1 MIMEVYFMAS
11 EVLLNELRSIEEELE
26 KSNKKVTDENAFE
39 YLAMQFFCYKIKN
52 IKPKLY
58 DIESSITNGPNDGG
72 IDFVYYDD
80 EESKVVLGQCKY
92 TENMKLNDII
102 SELNKMSSTVE
113 NFKKAYT
120 GTYNKKLKT
129 NLQNAL
135 DRLPDESA
143 GNVEYCI
150 FTTSDINQNDVTN
163 KLHAE
168 HNLYSKDMVSVYGVS
183 EINSQIKELIER
195 AKTVNE
201 YKIEIDYPHNV
212 LQYETDNVSGIMV
225 NMSSESLVRMYDKF
239 KDEGLFDLNIRK
251 YIKNKTVDEGIKE
264 TLDKERD
271 NFWFYNNGLTIACSE
286 YVLDGNK
293 VKLYDFSIVNGGQ
306 TTNRIGNYKGS
317 NNDKFYLPCKIISIK
332 NDDQKLYSKIA
343 EATNSQKPINPRDLK
358 SNSPEMKM
366 LQRWL
371 GKEGVYLEIKRGE
384 KKKLKNIKSIKND
397 ELGQLLLSFGYQQPG
412 TARSGKRNI
421 FENKPLYNKLY
432 RVNYEKDPNKKE
444 FVLDLIKLSEDYSI
458 IEADLKNGTTI
469 SDDEKI
475 VLSNAKY
482 VIFSL
487 LGLSYYIVNE
497 DYSRDDLNNDISV
510 LKSPD
515 LVYSKFISNYKA
527 DDYQE
532 RLKSLIE
539 MILDSLCD
547 TYENCVARNEV
558 TSISN
563 LFKTDKKYR
572 DSIVKDFLN
581 VINKRTMKNE
591 FISAC
596 EILKR

>member
-1 MIMEVYFMAS
+1 MAS

-39 YLAMQFFCYKIKN
+39 YLAMQFFCYKIKS

-58 DIESSITNGPNDGG
+58 DIESSITNGPNDGD

-113 NFKKAYT
+113 NFKKANT

-317 NNDKFYLPCKIISIK
+317 NNGKFYLPCKIISIK
-332 NDDQKLYSKIA
+332 NNDQKLYSKIA

-384 KKKLKNIKSIKND
+384 KKKRNGRNIKND

-412 TARSGKRNI
+412 TARNGKRSI

-444 FVLDLIKLSEDYSI
+444 FILDLIKLSEDYSN
-458 IEADLKNGTTI
+458 IEADFKSGTKIAEDDKN
-469 SDDEKI
+469 

-487 LGLSYYIVNE
+487 LGLSYFIANG
-497 DYSRDDLNNDISV
+497 DYSRDDLNNDTSV
-510 LKSPD
+510 LKNPE
-515 LVYSKFISNYKA
+515 LIYSKFISNYKD
-527 DDYQE
+527 DDYEE
-532 RLKSLIE
+532 RLESLIE
-539 MILDSLCD
+539 IILSSLCD
-547 TYENCVARNEV
+547 TYEDCVGRNEV

-581 VINKRTMKNE
+581 VINKRTMRNE

>member
-1 MIMEVYFMAS
+1 MAS

-547 TYENCVARNEV
+547 MYENCVARNEV

>member
-1 MIMEVYFMAS
+1 MAS
-11 EVLLNELRSIEEELE
+11 EVLLNELRSIKEELE

-163 KLHAE
+163 KLHTE
-168 HNLYSKDMVSVYGVS
+168 NNLYSKDMVSVYGVS
-183 EINSQIKELIER
+183 EINSQIKELIEK

-444 FVLDLIKLSEDYSI
+444 FVLDLIKLSEDYPQW
-458 IEADLKNGTTI
+458 EADLKNGTTI

>member
-1 MIMEVYFMAS
+1 MAS
-11 EVLLNELRSIEEELE
+11 EVLLNELRSIKEELE

-168 HNLYSKDMVSVYGVS
+168 NNLYSKDMVSVYGVS
-183 EINSQIKELIER
+183 EINSQIKELIEK

-444 FVLDLIKLSEDYSI
+444 FVLDLIKLSEDYTI

>member
-11 EVLLNELRSIEEELE
+11 EVLLNELRSIKEELE

-135 DRLPDESA
+135 DRLPDESV

-163 KLHAE
+163 KLHTE
-168 HNLYSKDMVSVYGVS
+168 NNLYSKDMVSVYGVS
-183 EINSQIKELIER
+183 EINSQIKELIEK

>member
-1 MIMEVYFMAS
+1 MAS
-11 EVLLNELRSIEEELE
+11 EVLLNELRSIKKELE
-26 KSNKKVTDENAFE
+26 KSKKKVADESVFE

-52 IKPKLY
+52 IEPKLY

-113 NFKKAYT
+113 NFKKANT

-168 HNLYSKDMVSVYGVS
+168 NNLYSKDMVSVYGVS
-183 EINSQIKELIER
+183 EINSQIKELIEK

-201 YKIEIDYPHNV
+201 YKIEIDHPHNV

-317 NNDKFYLPCKIISIK
+317 NTNKFYLPCKIISIK
-332 NDDQKLYSKIA
+332 NNDQKLYSKIA

-371 GKEGVYLEIKRGE
+371 EKEGIYLEIKRGE
-384 KKKLKNIKSIKND
+384 KRKRNTRNIKND

-412 TARSGKRNI
+412 TARNGKRSI

-444 FVLDLIKLSEDYSI
+444 FILDLIKLSEDYTI

-487 LGLSYYIVNE
+487 LGLSYFLVNE

-532 RLKSLIE
+532 RLKSLIK

-547 TYENCVARNEV
+547 TYENCVSRNEV

-572 DSIVKDFLN
+572 ESIVKDFLN
-581 VINKRTMKNE
+581 VINMRTMKNE

-596 EILKR
+596 EIFKR

>member
-1 MIMEVYFMAS
+1 MAS
-11 EVLLNELRSIEEELE
+11 EVLLNELRSIKEELE

-168 HNLYSKDMVSVYGVS
+168 NNLYSKDMVSVYGVS
-183 EINSQIKELIER
+183 EINSQIKELIEK

-201 YKIEIDYPHNV
+201 YKIEIDHPHNV

-332 NDDQKLYSKIA
+332 NNDQKLYSKIA

-444 FVLDLIKLSEDYSI
+444 FVLDLIKLSEDYTI

>member
-1 MIMEVYFMAS
+1 MAS

-52 IKPKLY
+52 IEPKLY
-58 DIESSITNGPNDGG
+58 DIESSITNGSNDGG

-113 NFKKAYT
+113 NFKKANT

-212 LQYETDNVSGIMV
+212 LKYETDNVSGIMV

-412 TARSGKRNI
+412 TARNGKRSI

-432 RVNYEKDPNKKE
+432 RVNYEKDPNKKD
-444 FVLDLIKLSEDYSI
+444 FILDLIQLSEDYSI

-487 LGLSYYIVNE
+487 LGLSYFLVNE

-539 MILDSLCD
+539 IILDSLCD
-547 TYENCVARNEV
+547 TYENCVSRNEV

-596 EILKR
+596 EIFKR

>member
-1 MIMEVYFMAS
+1 MAS
-11 EVLLNELRSIEEELE
+11 EVLLNELRSIKKELE
-26 KSNKKVTDENAFE
+26 KSKKKVTDENAFE

-52 IKPKLY
+52 IEPKLY
-58 DIESSITNGPNDGG
+58 DIESSITNGPNDGD

-80 EESKVVLGQCKY
+80 EEAKVVLGQCKY

-113 NFKKAYT
+113 NFKKANT

-135 DRLPDESA
+135 DRLPDENA

-168 HNLYSKDMVSVYGVS
+168 NNLYSKDMVSVYGVS
-183 EINSQIKELIER
+183 EINSQIKELIEK

-239 KDEGLFDLNIRK
+239 KDDGLFDLNIRK

-384 KKKLKNIKSIKND
+384 KKKRNVKNIKSIKND

-432 RVNYEKDPNKKE
+432 RVNYEKDLNKKE
-444 FVLDLIKLSEDYSI
+444 FILDLIKLSEDYSI

-487 LGLSYYIVNE
+487 LGLSYFLVNE

-515 LVYSKFISNYKA
+515 LVYAKFISNYRA

-563 LFKTDKKYR
+563 LFKTNKKYR

-596 EILKR
+596 EIFKR

>member
-1 MIMEVYFMAS
+1 MAS

-26 KSNKKVTDENAFE
+26 KNNKKVTDENAFE
-39 YLAMQFFCYKIKN
+39 YLAMQFFCYKIKSV
-52 IKPKLY
+52 KPKLY

-113 NFKKAYT
+113 NFKKANT

-168 HNLYSKDMVSVYGVS
+168 NNLYSKDMVSVYGVS
-183 EINSQIKELIER
+183 EINSQIKELIEK

-317 NNDKFYLPCKIISIK
+317 NTNKFYLPCKIISIK
-332 NDDQKLYSKIA
+332 NNDQKLYSKIA

-371 GKEGVYLEIKRGE
+371 GKEGIYLEIKRGE
-384 KKKLKNIKSIKND
+384 KRKRNARNIKND

-444 FVLDLIKLSEDYSI
+444 FVLDLIKLSEDYTI

-596 EILKR
+596 EIFKR

>member
-39 YLAMQFFCYKIKN
+39 YLAMQFFCYKIKS

-113 NFKKAYT
+113 NFKKANT

-332 NDDQKLYSKIA
+332 NNDQKLYSKIA

-384 KKKLKNIKSIKND
+384 KKKRNGRNIKND

-412 TARSGKRNI
+412 TARNGKRSI
-421 FENKPLYNKLY
+421 FENKLIYIKLY
-432 RVNYEKDPNKKE
+432 SVIYYKYPNKKE
-444 FVLDLIKLSEDYSI
+444 FILDLIKLSEDYSN
-458 IEADLKNGTTI
+458 IEADFKSGTKIAEDDKN
-469 SDDEKI
+469 

-487 LGLSYYIVNE
+487 LGLSYFIANG
-497 DYSRDDLNNDISV
+497 DYSRDDLNNDTSV
-510 LKSPD
+510 LKNPE
-515 LVYSKFISNYKA
+515 LIYSKFISNYKD
-527 DDYQE
+527 DDYEE
-532 RLKSLIE
+532 RLESLIE
-539 MILDSLCD
+539 IILSSLCD
-547 TYENCVARNEV
+547 TYEDCVGRNEV

-581 VINKRTMKNE
+581 VINKRTMRNE

>member
-1 MIMEVYFMAS
+1 MAS
-11 EVLLNELRSIEEELE
+11 EVLLNELRSIKEELE

-163 KLHAE
+163 KLHTE
-168 HNLYSKDMVSVYGVS
+168 NNLYSKDMVSVYGVS
-183 EINSQIKELIER
+183 EINSQIKELIEK

-286 YVLDGNK
+286 YVLDSNK

-458 IEADLKNGTTI
+458 IEADLKNATTI

>member
-1 MIMEVYFMAS
+1 MAS
-11 EVLLNELRSIEEELE
+11 EVLLNELRSIKEELE

-163 KLHAE
+163 KLHTE
-168 HNLYSKDMVSVYGVS
+168 NNLYSKDMVSVYGVS
-183 EINSQIKELIER
+183 EINSQIKELIEK

-225 NMSSESLVRMYDKF
+225 NMSSESLDRMYDKF

>member
-1 MIMEVYFMAS
+1 MAS
-11 EVLLNELRSIEEELE
+11 EVLLNELRSIKEELE

-163 KLHAE
+163 KLHTE
-168 HNLYSKDMVSVYGVS
+168 NNLYSKDMVSVYGVS
-183 EINSQIKELIER
+183 EINSQIKELIEK

-572 DSIVKDFLN
+572 DSIVKDF
-581 VINKRTMKNE
+581 K
-591 FISAC
+591 C
-596 EILKR
+596 H

>member
-1 MIMEVYFMAS
+1 M
-11 EVLLNELRSIEEELE
+11 
-26 KSNKKVTDENAFE
+26 
-39 YLAMQFFCYKIKN
+39 
-52 IKPKLY
+52 
-58 DIESSITNGPNDGG
+58 
-72 IDFVYYDD
+72 
-80 EESKVVLGQCKY
+80 
-92 TENMKLNDII
+92 
-102 SELNKMSSTVE
+102 
-113 NFKKAYT
+113 
-120 GTYNKKLKT
+120 
-129 NLQNAL
+129 
-135 DRLPDESA
+135 
-143 GNVEYCI
+143 
-150 FTTSDINQNDVTN
+150 
-163 KLHAE
+163 
-168 HNLYSKDMVSVYGVS
+168 
-183 EINSQIKELIER
+183 
-195 AKTVNE
+195 
-201 YKIEIDYPHNV
+201 
-212 LQYETDNVSGIMV
+212 
-225 NMSSESLVRMYDKF
+225 
-239 KDEGLFDLNIRK
+239 
-251 YIKNKTVDEGIKE
+251 
-264 TLDKERD
+264 
-271 NFWFYNNGLTIACSE
+271 
-286 YVLDGNK
+286 DGNK

-487 LGLSYYIVNE
+487 LGLSYFLVNE

-532 RLKSLIE
+532 RLKSLIKI
-539 MILDSLCD
+539 ILNSLCD
-547 TYENCVARNEV
+547 TYENCVSRNEV

-581 VINKRTMKNE
+581 VINMRTMKNE

-596 EILKR
+596 EIFKR

>member
-1 MIMEVYFMAS
+1 MAS

-39 YLAMQFFCYKIKN
+39 YLAMQFFCYKIKS

-102 SELNKMSSTVE
+102 SELNKMSRTVE
-113 NFKKAYT
+113 NFKKANT

-201 YKIEIDYPHNV
+201 YKIEIDHPHNV

-251 YIKNKTVDEGIKE
+251 YIKNRTVDEGIKE

-384 KKKLKNIKSIKND
+384 KKKLKNVKSIKND

-412 TARSGKRNI
+412 TARSGKRYI
-421 FENKPLYNKLY
+421 FQNKPLYNKLY
-432 RVNYEKDPNKKE
+432 RVNYEKDPNKKD
-444 FVLDLIKLSEDYSI
+444 FVLDLIKLSEDYTI
-458 IEADLKNGTTI
+458 IEANLKNGTTI

-596 EILKR
+596 EIFKR

>member
-1 MIMEVYFMAS
+1 MAS
-11 EVLLNELRSIEEELE
+11 EVLLNELRSIKEELE

-39 YLAMQFFCYKIKN
+39 YLAMQFFCYEIKN

-163 KLHAE
+163 KLHTE
-168 HNLYSKDMVSVYGVS
+168 NNLYSKDMVSVYGVS
-183 EINSQIKELIER
+183 EINSQIKELIEK

>member
-1 MIMEVYFMAS
+1 MAS
-11 EVLLNELRSIEEELE
+11 EVLLNELRSIKKELE
-26 KSNKKVTDENAFE
+26 KSKKKVADESVFE

-52 IKPKLY
+52 IEPKLY
-58 DIESSITNGPNDGG
+58 DIESSITNGLNDGG

-80 EESKVVLGQCKY
+80 EEPKVVLGQCKY

-113 NFKKAYT
+113 NFKKANT

-168 HNLYSKDMVSVYGVS
+168 NNLYSKDMVSVYGVS
-183 EINSQIKELIER
+183 EINSQIKELIEK

-201 YKIEIDYPHNV
+201 YKIEIDHPHNV

-332 NDDQKLYSKIA
+332 NNDQKLYSKIA

-384 KKKLKNIKSIKND
+384 KKKRNGRNIKND

-412 TARSGKRNI
+412 TARNGKRSI

-444 FVLDLIKLSEDYSI
+444 FILDLIKLSEDYSN
-458 IEADLKNGTTI
+458 IEADFKSGTKIAEDDKNI
-469 SDDEKI
+469 
-475 VLSNAKY
+475 LSNAKY

-487 LGLSYYIVNE
+487 LGLSYFIANG
-497 DYSRDDLNNDISV
+497 DYSRDDLNNDTSV
-510 LKSPD
+510 LKNPE
-515 LVYSKFISNYKA
+515 LIYSKFISNYKD
-527 DDYQE
+527 DDYEE
-532 RLKSLIE
+532 RLESLIE
-539 MILDSLCD
+539 IILSSLCD
-547 TYENCVARNEV
+547 TYEDCVGRNEV

-581 VINKRTMKNE
+581 VINKRTMRNE

>member
-1 MIMEVYFMAS
+1 MAS
-11 EVLLNELRSIEEELE
+11 EVLLNELRSIKKELE

-102 SELNKMSSTVE
+102 SELNKMSNTVE

-168 HNLYSKDMVSVYGVS
+168 NNLYSKDMVSVYGVS
-183 EINSQIKELIER
+183 EINSQIKELIEK

>member
-1 MIMEVYFMAS
+1 MAS
-11 EVLLNELRSIEEELE
+11 EVLLNELRSIKEELE

-168 HNLYSKDMVSVYGVS
+168 NNLYSKDMVSVYGVS
-183 EINSQIKELIER
+183 EINSQIKELIEK

-572 DSIVKDFLN
+572 DSIVKDF
-581 VINKRTMKNE
+581 
-591 FISAC
+591 
-596 EILKR
+596 

>member
-1 MIMEVYFMAS
+1 MAS
-11 EVLLNELRSIEEELE
+11 EVLLNELRSIKKELE
-26 KSNKKVTDENAFE
+26 KSKKKVADESVFE

-52 IKPKLY
+52 IEPKLY

-80 EESKVVLGQCKY
+80 EEPKVVLGQCKY

-113 NFKKAYT
+113 NFKKANT

-168 HNLYSKDMVSVYGVS
+168 NNLYSKDMVSVYGVS
-183 EINSQIKELIER
+183 EINSQIKELIEK

-201 YKIEIDYPHNV
+201 YKIEIDHPHNV

-332 NDDQKLYSKIA
+332 NNDQKLYSKIA

-384 KKKLKNIKSIKND
+384 KKKRNGRNIKND

-412 TARSGKRNI
+412 TARNGKRSI

-444 FVLDLIKLSEDYSI
+444 FILDLIKLSEDYSN
-458 IEADLKNGTTI
+458 IEADFKSGTKIAEDDKNI
-469 SDDEKI
+469 
-475 VLSNAKY
+475 LSNAKY

-487 LGLSYYIVNE
+487 LGLSYFIANG
-497 DYSRDDLNNDISV
+497 DYSRDDLNNDTSV
-510 LKSPD
+510 LKNPE
-515 LVYSKFISNYKA
+515 LIYSKFISNYKD
-527 DDYQE
+527 DDYEE
-532 RLKSLIE
+532 RLESLIE
-539 MILDSLCD
+539 IILSSLCD
-547 TYENCVARNEV
+547 TYEDCVGRNEV

-572 DSIVKDFLN
+572 DSIVKDFFEYPQ
-581 VINKRTMKNE
+581 TTGQ
-591 FISAC
+591 
-596 EILKR
+596 

>member
-1 MIMEVYFMAS
+1 MAS
-11 EVLLNELRSIEEELE
+11 EVLLNELRSIKEELE

-163 KLHAE
+163 KLHTE
-168 HNLYSKDMVSVYGVS
+168 NNLYSKDMVSVYGVS
-183 EINSQIKELIER
+183 EINSQIKELIEK

-286 YVLDGNK
+286 YVLEGNK

>member
-1 MIMEVYFMAS
+1 M
-11 EVLLNELRSIEEELE
+11 
-26 KSNKKVTDENAFE
+26 TDENAFE

-168 HNLYSKDMVSVYGVS
+168 NNLYSKDMVSVYGVS
-183 EINSQIKELIER
+183 EINSQIKELIEK

-444 FVLDLIKLSEDYSI
+444 FVLDLIKLSEDYTI

>member
-1 MIMEVYFMAS
+1 MAS

-168 HNLYSKDMVSVYGVS
+168 NNLYSKDMVSVYGVS
-183 EINSQIKELIER
+183 EINSQIKELIEK

-444 FVLDLIKLSEDYSI
+444 FVLDLIKLSEDYTI

>member
-1 MIMEVYFMAS
+1 MAS
-11 EVLLNELRSIEEELE
+11 EVLLNELRSIKEELE
-26 KSNKKVTDENAFE
+26 KSNKKLTDENAFE

-52 IKPKLY
+52 IEPKLY

-113 NFKKAYT
+113 NFKKANT

-212 LQYETDNVSGIMV
+212 LKYETDNVSGIMV

-332 NDDQKLYSKIA
+332 NNDQKLYSKIA

-384 KKKLKNIKSIKND
+384 KKKRNGRNIKND

-412 TARSGKRNI
+412 TARSGKRSI
-421 FENKPLYNKLY
+421 FENKSLYNKLY

-444 FVLDLIKLSEDYSI
+444 FILDLIQLSEDYSI

-469 SDDEKI
+469 SDDDKI

-487 LGLSYYIVNE
+487 LGLSYFLVNE

-532 RLKSLIE
+532 RLKSLIKI
-539 MILDSLCD
+539 ILDSLCD
-547 TYENCVARNEV
+547 TYENCVSRNEV

-581 VINKRTMKNE
+581 VINMRTMKNE

-596 EILKR
+596 EIFKR

>member
-1 MIMEVYFMAS
+1 MAS
-11 EVLLNELRSIEEELE
+11 EVLLNELRSIKKELE
-26 KSNKKVTDENAFE
+26 KSKKKVADESVFE

-52 IKPKLY
+52 IEPKLY

-80 EESKVVLGQCKY
+80 EEPKVVLGQCKY

-113 NFKKAYT
+113 NFKKANT

-168 HNLYSKDMVSVYGVS
+168 NNLYSKDMVSVYGVS
-183 EINSQIKELIER
+183 EINSQIKELIEK

-201 YKIEIDYPHNV
+201 YKIEIDHPHNV

-293 VKLYDFSIVNGGQ
+293 VKLYNFSIVNGGQ

-332 NDDQKLYSKIA
+332 NNDQKLYSKIA

-384 KKKLKNIKSIKND
+384 KKKRNGRNIKND

-412 TARSGKRNI
+412 TARNGKRSI

-444 FVLDLIKLSEDYSI
+444 FILDLIKLSEDYSN
-458 IEADLKNGTTI
+458 IEADFKSGTKIAEDDKNI
-469 SDDEKI
+469 
-475 VLSNAKY
+475 LSNAKY

-487 LGLSYYIVNE
+487 LGLSYFIANG
-497 DYSRDDLNNDISV
+497 DYSRDDLNNDTSV
-510 LKSPD
+510 LKNPE
-515 LVYSKFISNYKA
+515 LIYSKFISNYKD
-527 DDYQE
+527 DDYEE
-532 RLKSLIE
+532 RLESLIE
-539 MILDSLCD
+539 IILSSLCD
-547 TYENCVARNEV
+547 TYEDCVGRNEV

-581 VINKRTMKNE
+581 VINKRTMRNE

>member
-1 MIMEVYFMAS
+1 MAS
-11 EVLLNELRSIEEELE
+11 EVLLNELRSIKEELE

-163 KLHAE
+163 KLHTE
-168 HNLYSKDMVSVYGVS
+168 NNLYSKDMVSVYGVS
-183 EINSQIKELIER
+183 EINSQIKELIEK

-539 MILDSLCD
+539 IILDSLCD
-547 TYENCVARNEV
+547 TYENCVSRNEV

>member
-1 MIMEVYFMAS
+1 MAN
-11 EVLLNELRSIEEELE
+11 EVLLNELRSIKKELE
-26 KSNKKVTDENAFE
+26 KSKKKVTDENAFE

-52 IKPKLY
+52 IEPKLY

-113 NFKKAYT
+113 NFKKANT

-201 YKIEIDYPHNV
+201 YKIEIDHPHNV

-251 YIKNKTVDEGIKE
+251 YIKNRTVDEGIKE

-384 KKKLKNIKSIKND
+384 KKKPKNVKSIKND

-412 TARSGKRNI
+412 TARSGKRYI
-421 FENKPLYNKLY
+421 FQNKPLYNKLY
-432 RVNYEKDPNKKE
+432 RVNYEKDPNKKD
-444 FVLDLIKLSEDYSI
+444 FVLDLIKLSEDYTI
-458 IEADLKNGTTI
+458 IEANLKNGTTI

-515 LVYSKFISNYKA
+515 LVYSKFISNYKV

-591 FISAC
+591 FTSAC
-596 EILKR
+596 EIFKR

>member
-1 MIMEVYFMAS
+1 
-11 EVLLNELRSIEEELE
+11 
-26 KSNKKVTDENAFE
+26 
-39 YLAMQFFCYKIKN
+39 
-52 IKPKLY
+52 
-58 DIESSITNGPNDGG
+58 
-72 IDFVYYDD
+72 
-80 EESKVVLGQCKY
+80 
-92 TENMKLNDII
+92 MKLNDII

-113 NFKKAYT
+113 NFKKANT

-317 NNDKFYLPCKIISIK
+317 NTNKFYLPCKIISIK
-332 NDDQKLYSKIA
+332 NNDQKLYSKIA

-371 GKEGVYLEIKRGE
+371 GKEGIYLEIKRGE
-384 KKKLKNIKSIKND
+384 KRKRNTRNIKND

-412 TARSGKRNI
+412 TARSGKRSI

-444 FVLDLIKLSEDYSI
+444 FILDLIKLSEDYTI
-458 IEADLKNGTTI
+458 IEADLKNGTAI

-487 LGLSYYIVNE
+487 LGLSYFLVNE

-547 TYENCVARNEV
+547 TYENCEARNEV

-596 EILKR
+596 EIFKR

>member
-11 EVLLNELRSIEEELE
+11 EVLLNELRSIEKELE

-52 IKPKLY
+52 IEPKLY

-113 NFKKAYT
+113 NFKKANT
-120 GTYNKKLKT
+120 GAYNKKLKT

-251 YIKNKTVDEGIKE
+251 YIKNRTVDEGIKE

-384 KKKLKNIKSIKND
+384 KKKLKNVKSIKND

-412 TARSGKRNI
+412 TARSGKRYI
-421 FENKPLYNKLY
+421 FQNKPLYNKLY
-432 RVNYEKDPNKKE
+432 RVNYEKDPNKKD
-444 FVLDLIKLSEDYSI
+444 FVLDLIKLSEDYTI
-458 IEADLKNGTTI
+458 IEANLKNGTTI

-547 TYENCVARNEV
+547 TYENCVSRNEV

-596 EILKR
+596 EIFKR

>member
-1 MIMEVYFMAS
+1 MAS
-11 EVLLNELRSIEEELE
+11 EVLLNELRSIKEELE

-102 SELNKMSSTVE
+102 SELNKMSNTVE

-168 HNLYSKDMVSVYGVS
+168 NNLYSKDMVSVYGVS
-183 EINSQIKELIER
+183 EINSQIKELIEK

-572 DSIVKDFLN
+572 DSIVKDFFN

>member
-1 MIMEVYFMAS
+1 MITEVYFMAS

-168 HNLYSKDMVSVYGVS
+168 NNLYSKDMVSVYGVS
-183 EINSQIKELIER
+183 EINSQIKELIEK

-444 FVLDLIKLSEDYSI
+444 FVLDLIKLSEDYTI

>member
-1 MIMEVYFMAS
+1 MAS
-11 EVLLNELRSIEEELE
+11 EVLLNELRSIKKELE
-26 KSNKKVTDENAFE
+26 KSKKKVADESVFE

-52 IKPKLY
+52 IEPKLY

-80 EESKVVLGQCKY
+80 EEPKVVLGQCKY

-113 NFKKAYT
+113 NFKKANT

-168 HNLYSKDMVSVYGVS
+168 NNLYSKDMVSVYGVS
-183 EINSQIKELIER
+183 EINSQIKELIEK

-201 YKIEIDYPHNV
+201 YKIEIDHPHNV

-332 NDDQKLYSKIA
+332 NNDQKLYSKIA

-384 KKKLKNIKSIKND
+384 KKKRNGRNIKND

-412 TARSGKRNI
+412 TARNGKRSI

-444 FVLDLIKLSEDYSI
+444 FILDLIKLSEDYSN
-458 IEADLKNGTTI
+458 IEADFKSGTKIAEDDKNI
-469 SDDEKI
+469 
-475 VLSNAKY
+475 LSNAKY

-487 LGLSYYIVNE
+487 LGLSYFIANG
-497 DYSRDDLNNDISV
+497 DYSRDDLNNDTSV
-510 LKSPD
+510 LK
-515 LVYSKFISNYKA
+515 
-527 DDYQE
+527 
-532 RLKSLIE
+532 
-539 MILDSLCD
+539 IL
-547 TYENCVARNEV
+547 N
-558 TSISN
+558 
-563 LFKTDKKYR
+563 
-572 DSIVKDFLN
+572 
-581 VINKRTMKNE
+581 
-591 FISAC
+591 
-596 EILKR
+596 